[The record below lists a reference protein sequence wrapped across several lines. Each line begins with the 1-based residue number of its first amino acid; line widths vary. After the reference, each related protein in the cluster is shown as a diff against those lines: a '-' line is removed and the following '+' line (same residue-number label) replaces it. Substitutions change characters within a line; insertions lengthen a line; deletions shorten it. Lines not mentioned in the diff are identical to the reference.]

1 MTRPDRA
8 ALPGRMLADRVVV
21 VLRAADASHLDAV
34 AEVLVAEGLGCLEVT
49 FTIARAE
56 QAISRLAERFGDAA
70 SVGAGTVT
78 TRERALTAVEH
89 GAAYLVSPVFDA
101 EVKDVAQG
109 AGIPY
114 LPGALTPTEV
124 STAWD
129 GGASAVKIFPA
140 SAVSPSYVRAI
151 LGPLPG
157 LALMPSGGVAVDDI
171 ADWLAAGA
179 TAVSLGGELVGDA
192 LTGGSLDELRL
203 RARLAA
209 GAR

>member
-1 MTRPDRA
+1 
-8 ALPGRMLADRVVV
+8 
-21 VLRAADASHLDAV
+21 
-34 AEVLVAEGLGCLEVT
+34 VAEGLGCLEVT
-49 FTIARAE
+49 FTIPQAE
-56 QAISRLAERFGDAA
+56 QVISRLAARFGDAA

-78 TRERALTAVEH
+78 DRGRALAAVDH
-89 GAAYLVSPVFDA
+89 GAAYIVSPVFQP
-101 EVKDVAQG
+101 DVADIARQ

-114 LPGALTPTEV
+114 LPGALTPTEI

-140 SAVSPSYVRAI
+140 SAVSPSYVRAV

-157 LALMPSGGVAVDDI
+157 LQLMPSGGVAVDDI

-179 TAVSLGGELVGDA
+179 AAVSLGGELIGDA
-192 LTGGSLDELRL
+192 LSGGSMDELRK
-203 RARLAA
+203 RARVAA

>member
-1 MTRPDRA
+1 MTA
-8 ALPGRMLADRVVV
+8 ERVVV
-21 VLRAADASHLDAV
+21 VLRTADPSHLEAV
-34 AEVLVAEGLGCLEVT
+34 TDVLVAEGLGCLEVT
-49 FTIARAE
+49 FTIPQAE
-56 QAISRLAERFGDAA
+56 QVISRLAARFGDAA

-78 TRERALTAVEH
+78 DRDRALAAVNH
-89 GAAYLVSPVFDA
+89 GAAYIVSPVFQP
-101 EVKDVAQG
+101 DVADIARQ

-114 LPGALTPTEV
+114 LPGALTPTEI

-140 SAVSPSYVRAI
+140 SAVSPSYVRAV

-157 LALMPSGGVAVDDI
+157 LQLMPSGGVAVDDI

-179 TAVSLGGELVGDA
+179 AAVSLGGELIGDA
-192 LTGGSLDELRL
+192 LSGGSMDELRK
-203 RARLAA
+203 RARVAA

>member
-1 MTRPDRA
+1 MTA
-8 ALPGRMLADRVVV
+8 ERVVV
-21 VLRAADASHLDAV
+21 VLRTADPSHLEAV
-34 AEVLVAEGLGCLEVT
+34 TDVLVAEGLGCLEVT
-49 FTIARAE
+49 FTIPQAE
-56 QAISRLAERFGDAA
+56 QVISRLAARFGDAA

-78 TRERALTAVEH
+78 DRDRALAAVDH
-89 GAAYLVSPVFDA
+89 GAAYIVSPVFQP
-101 EVKDVAQG
+101 DVADIARQ

-114 LPGALTPTEV
+114 LPGALTPTEI

-140 SAVSPSYVRAI
+140 SAVSPSYVRAV

-157 LALMPSGGVAVDDI
+157 LQLMPSGGVAVDDI

-179 TAVSLGGELVGDA
+179 AAVSLGGELIGDA
-192 LTGGSLDELRL
+192 LSGGSMDELRK
-203 RARLAA
+203 RARVAA

>member
-1 MTRPDRA
+1 MTA
-8 ALPGRMLADRVVV
+8 ERVVV
-21 VLRAADASHLDAV
+21 VLRTADPSHLEAV
-34 AEVLVAEGLGCLEVT
+34 TDVLVAEGLGCLEVT
-49 FTIARAE
+49 FTIPGAE
-56 QAISRLAERFGDAA
+56 QVISRLAARFGDAA

-78 TRERALTAVEH
+78 DRDRALAAVDH
-89 GAAYLVSPVFDA
+89 GAAYIVSPVFQP
-101 EVKDVAQG
+101 DVADIARQ

-114 LPGALTPTEV
+114 LPGALTPTEI

-140 SAVSPSYVRAI
+140 SAVSPSYVRAV

-157 LALMPSGGVAVDDI
+157 LQLMPSGGVAVDDI

-179 TAVSLGGELVGDA
+179 AAVSLGGELIGDA
-192 LTGGSLDELRL
+192 LSGGSMDELRK
-203 RARLAA
+203 RARVAA